1 MRLNKN
7 QLDILGTLCGLIAG
21 ISGVLVSQE
30 IGDPKIVGAVGG
42 VATVCL
48 GVITQR
54 PVNEAPT
61 TEQAEQKEI
70 QKANEVDMSRSA
82 LVKNK

>member
-1 MRLNKN
+1 M
-7 QLDILGTLCGLIAG
+7 T
-21 ISGVLVSQE
+21 QE

-70 QKANEVDMSRSA
+70 QEANQADVSRSA
-82 LVKNK
+82 LIKNK

>member
-70 QKANEVDMSRSA
+70 QEANQADVSRSA
-82 LVKNK
+82 LIKNK

>member
-7 QLDILGTLCGLIAG
+7 QLDILGTLFGLIAG
-21 ISGVLVSQE
+21 ISGVLVIQE
-30 IGDPKIVGAVGG
+30 IGDPKIVCAVGG

-54 PVNEAPT
+54 PVNESPT

-70 QKANEVDMSRSA
+70 QEANEADMSRSA